1 MIEYNITP
9 HTFRHTFASQM
20 LKNGADLMSVKE
32 LLGHSS
38 INTTSI
44 YTHLSNEQIRNV
56 YNFAHP
62 RASSNK
68 E

>member
-1 MIEYNITP
+1 
-9 HTFRHTFASQM
+9 
-20 LKNGADLMSVKE
+20 MSVKE

-44 YTHLSNEQIRNV
+44 YTHVSSEQLRKV
-56 YNFAHP
+56 YDFAHP
-62 RASSNK
+62 RAK